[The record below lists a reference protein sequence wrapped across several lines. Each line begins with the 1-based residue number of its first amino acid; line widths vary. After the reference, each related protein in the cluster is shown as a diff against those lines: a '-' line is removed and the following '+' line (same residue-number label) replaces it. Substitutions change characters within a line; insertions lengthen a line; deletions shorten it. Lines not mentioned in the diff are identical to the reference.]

1 MGRACAEC
9 LRMVLVIY
17 NFILV
22 LIGLVILGFAVYAYI
37 EPVAQELIEV
47 SNRRTTATVVLFVL
61 MGLGSLTLIVAL
73 FGCCGAYHESPC
85 LLATYFIFLII
96 IFAVQLSGAAAGYFY
111 KEKIFENTERRM
123 REGVFEHMK
132 PIPTLNRQPVL
143 MNAVQKM
150 FECCGVQGPSD
161 YDGKIPMSC
170 CIASRSSCN
179 TAEFREDEIYTHGC
193 LDKYKEA
200 GVSFLQI
207 LFLVVFAISFFE
219 IFGLL
224 FSIIMCC
231 IVRKYTA
238 DYYEVDYAPAS

>member
-47 SNRRTTATVVLFVL
+47 SNRRTIATVVLFLL

-85 LLATYFIFLII
+85 LLATYFIFLIL
-96 IFAVQLSGAAAGYFY
+96 IFAIQLSGAATGYFY
-111 KEKIFENTERRM
+111 KEKIFENTEERM
-123 REGVFEHMK
+123 RQGVFEHMQ
-132 PIPTLNRQPVL
+132 PISTMNRHPVL
-143 MNAVQKM
+143 MNAVQKV
-150 FECCGVQGPSD
+150 FECCGVRGPGD
-161 YDGKIPMSC
+161 YNGKIPISC
-170 CIASRSSCN
+170 CIASRSPCN
-179 TAEFREDEIYTHGC
+179 AAELKTHEVYTDGC

-200 GVSFLQI
+200 GINFLHI
-207 LFLVVFAISFFE
+207 LFLVMFGISFFE

-238 DYYEVDYAPAS
+238 DYYEVDYTPAS